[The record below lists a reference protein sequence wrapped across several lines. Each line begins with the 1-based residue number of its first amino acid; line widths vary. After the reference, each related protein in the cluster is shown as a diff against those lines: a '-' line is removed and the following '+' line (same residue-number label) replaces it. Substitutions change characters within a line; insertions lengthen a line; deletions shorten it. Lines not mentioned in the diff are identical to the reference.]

1 MARVHL
7 YRVTVEW
14 TGNNGTGTS
23 AYKAYERSHTISA
36 AGKPSIPGSSDPQ
49 FRGDPA
55 RWNPEELLV
64 ASVSACHKLWY
75 LHLCATS
82 GVVVTGY
89 VDHAEGELE
98 ETPDGSGHFR
108 RVVLRP
114 QVTVTAASDP
124 AKARALHAQA
134 HAKCFIANSMNFPV
148 EHDPEIRIA

>member
-1 MARVHL
+1 MARVHR

-14 TGNNGTGTS
+14 TGNSGTGTS

-36 AGKPSIPGSSDPQ
+36 GGKPPIPGSSDPQ

-64 ASVSACHKLWY
+64 ASLSACHKLWY

-82 GVVVTGY
+82 GVVVTSY
-89 VDHAEGELE
+89 IDHAEGEME
-98 ETPDGSGHFR
+98 ETPDRGGHFR

-114 QVTVTAASDP
+114 QVTITTASDP
-124 AKARALHAQA
+124 AKARALHAEA
-134 HAKCFIANSMNFPV
+134 HAQCFIANSMNFPV
-148 EHDPEIRIA
+148 EHEPQIRIL

>member
-82 GVVVTGY
+82 GVVVAAY

-98 ETPDGSGHFR
+98 ESPDGSGHFR

-114 QVTVTAASDP
+114 QVIISASSDP
-124 AKARALHAQA
+124 AKARALHAEA

-148 EHDPEIRIA
+148 EHDPQIRVL